1 MHIFVSRSAA
11 FETSQRIRIVARR
24 GEQLSAVAREPLAF
38 VATVLRDTGMRPEE
52 CYRLRWEYV
61 TWVNGR
67 YGSAGD
73 ARKDRA
79 AARRLL
85 Q

>member
-11 FETSQRIRIVARR
+11 FETTQRIRIVARR

-67 YGSAGD
+67 
-73 ARKDRA
+73 
-79 AARRLL
+79 
-85 Q
+85 